1 MKIHLQ
7 PLFITILHTSSTI
20 QKHVHKLKQANHD
33 YQKLN
38 QLKLN
43 S

>member
-1 MKIHLQ
+1 MKINIQ
-7 PLFITILHTSSTI
+7 PLFITTLQTSSTI

-38 QLKLN
+38 QPKLN
-43 S
+43 F